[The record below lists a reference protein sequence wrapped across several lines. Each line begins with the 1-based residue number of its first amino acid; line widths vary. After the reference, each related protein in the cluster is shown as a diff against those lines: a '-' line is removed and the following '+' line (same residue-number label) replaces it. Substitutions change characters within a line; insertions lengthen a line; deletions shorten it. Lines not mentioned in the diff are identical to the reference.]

1 MSQDTTLHLDLA
13 IPLPEGDSIQV
24 LPGVSFW
31 KRKRYR
37 LSYRGWAVGIV
48 GMWVVVANIWMQ
60 NDRIQH
66 PWVQIFT
73 DASKKRDVT
82 GYAFLASRRDFVI
95 GEDGGALGNT
105 SVFQAEV
112 VAIQAALL
120 WLILNPHKLKGKKVK
135 LLSD

>member
-48 GMWVVVANIWMQ
+48 
-60 NDRIQH
+60 DIQSH
-66 PWVQIFT
+66 NLPKVNLRPLSLESQPQP
-73 DASKKRDVT
+73 DKK
-82 GYAFLASRRDFVI
+82 
-95 GEDGGALGNT
+95 
-105 SVFQAEV
+105 
-112 VAIQAALL
+112 
-120 WLILNPHKLKGKKVK
+120 
-135 LLSD
+135 